1 MNTLARERRARLEE
15 QWAAEYE
22 DYWRRIT
29 AEQHTGTTHVKRLF
43 KLEWDK
49 LTDWQKPIVEKLRR
63 LLA

>member
-1 MNTLARERRARLEE
+1 MTNLARERRSRLEE
-15 QWAAEYE
+15 QWQREYE

-29 AEQHTGTTHVKRLF
+29 ADQYTGTTHVKRLF

-49 LTDWQKPIVEKLRR
+49 LTDWQKPVVEKLRR